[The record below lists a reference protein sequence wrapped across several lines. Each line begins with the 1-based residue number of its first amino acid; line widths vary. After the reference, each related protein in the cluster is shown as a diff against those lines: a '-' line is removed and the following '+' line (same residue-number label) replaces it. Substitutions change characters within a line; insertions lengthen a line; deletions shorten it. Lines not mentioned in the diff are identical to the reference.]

1 MRPLTDLTPKPLL
14 PAGGKPLI
22 VWHLERLA
30 RAGLHQVVIN
40 HAHLGAQI
48 EAALG
53 DGARFGAAIRY
64 SAEGEALETAG
75 GIAHALPLLG
85 DRPFAVIN
93 GDIACDFDYARLPAL
108 AGAMTGRRLLAHLLL
123 VPNPPH
129 HPQGDFALRDGRV
142 AERGEALLTFSGI
155 GLYAPSLFARIAP
168 GSKAQLAPLLRAA
181 MREGAVGGELHA
193 GRWMDVG
200 TPGRLAELDRILSG
214 L

>member
-1 MRPLTDLTPKPLL
+1 M
-14 PAGGKPLI
+14 I
-22 VWHLERLA
+22 NVSH
-30 RAGLHQVVIN
+30 RAQSITTRF
-40 HAHLGAQI
+40 
-48 EAALG
+48 G
-53 DGARFGAAIRY
+53 DGTRFGLRIDW
-64 SAEGEALETAG
+64 SHEAEPLETAG
-75 GIAHALPLLG
+75 GIAQARTLLG
-85 DRPFAVIN
+85 PEPFLLVNA
-93 GDIACDFDYARLPAL
+93 DIWCDYDFSRLHDFGL
-108 AGAMTGRRLLAHLLL
+108 GKRLAHLVL